1 MLATRALSERSTVFG
16 LIRKRDKRGAP
27 RWTIDRF
34 LAVYDHDKTV
44 FLGRVEDLSVGG
56 MCVVSNEVPP
66 SERHLRLALE
76 VLREDGGTDTSH
88 LRCRVLWIRPE
99 KNTELYRIGFAFS
112 GNSPAVETAIE
123 RLINAQSLALSSPAK
138 PG

>member
-1 MLATRALSERSTVFG
+1 M
-16 LIRKRDKRGAP
+16 
-27 RWTIDRF
+27 IDRF
-34 LAVYDHDKTV
+34 LAVYDQDKTV

-66 SERHLRLALE
+66 AERHLRLALE
-76 VLREDGGTDTSH
+76 VLREDGGADTFH

-99 KNTELYRIGFAFS
+99 KDSELYRIGFAFS
-112 GNSPAVETAIE
+112 GNSPAVEDAIA
-123 RLINAQSLALSSPAK
+123 RLIQAQSLTGSLPTK